1 MEYVQIALAS
11 LALIGVIVILS
22 KLGKM
27 SSNKSENFD
36 AKELDRQLASLR
48 TELNSSIQ
56 TAITNLKTEL
66 DNAQTNRTKEQNQI
80 LTDNFLNITQ
90 ANDIQSE
97 RITKRLSEIND
108 TVQGSL
114 NNMREDNN
122 KKLEEMRKTVDEKLQ
137 TELSKR
143 FTESFAN
150 MAKLLSDVDI
160 KIGGMQ
166 ALAEDV
172 GGLKRTLSNVKARG
186 MMGEFQLENLLADIF
201 SAEQYVKNA
210 STSKESSKV
219 VEFALKIPTEDND
232 FVLLPIDSKFPIIR
246 YEAVLQASDACD
258 KAALE
263 VAQKA
268 FCNELLRAAKDI
280 SEKYI
285 EPPHTT
291 DYAIMFLPTESMYAE
306 AINQGML
313 ETVFRTH
320 KVYITGPSTIAA
332 FLSSM
337 QMAFNNQ
344 AIQRRA
350 GEVFGILNEVKQE
363 FSTFE
368 GVLTKMQ
375 KHLNLANDDLGKL
388 MGVRSRN
395 INKKLNS
402 INRITGDDDFLEL
415 PSIDDDELNDLLG

>member
-56 TAITNLKTEL
+56 TAITNLKPEL